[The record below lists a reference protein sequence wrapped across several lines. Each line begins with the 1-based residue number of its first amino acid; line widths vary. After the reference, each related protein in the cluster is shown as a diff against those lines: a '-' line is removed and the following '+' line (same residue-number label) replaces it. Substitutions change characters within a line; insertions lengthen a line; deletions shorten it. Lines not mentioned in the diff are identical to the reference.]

1 MKLNNKEV
9 LVCNCEGTM
18 DIDAKALGKACG
30 ADTPDVASHLCRS
43 QLGEFQRHAAK
54 AGDGGLLVACTQ
66 EAPLFLETLEEAGD
80 DGPDIRF
87 TNIRERAGWS
97 KDATKKTPAT
107 AKMAA
112 LLAEAALDIEDS
124 QSVTMKS
131 SGVLLV
137 LGRDVTAIEA
147 AKKVS
152 NRLDVTVLLEP
163 GSDLPPPS
171 LMDVPVFTGR
181 VTGAEGHLGAFQVAV
196 EAFAPATPS
205 SKASLAFAAGDQAGT
220 SVCDLILDIRGGTP
234 LFTAPEKRD
243 GYFNPDPGNPA
254 LIGDALLELTDMVGE
269 FEKPRYVDYDPGIC
283 AHSRAGITGCVRCI
297 DNCPTGAITPDAA
310 NDRVAI
316 DPYICAGCGTCAS
329 VCPTGAAKYA
339 LPAGDSIYLRL
350 RTVLRT
356 YLAAGGKTPR
366 LLVHDADYGTDMIAT
381 MAHSGG
387 GLPLNVL
394 PFAVNQATQAGLD
407 FMLAAAGLGA
417 DRVLFLLNPAKTDER
432 AALEGEINLAKTVLD
447 GLGYGQDR
455 FAIIDEADPEA
466 LEKMLYGLGGLSPMP
481 EGDFLAMGRKR
492 SVMSLALA
500 QLHNAAPNKVDFL
513 DLPEGA
519 PFGTVEVNVDGCT
532 VCLACVGACPT
543 GAMRDNEDKPQLSFT
558 EEACVQCGLCRNT
571 CPESVITL
579 KPRLSFLD
587 DAKSPRVIKEEEPFE
602 CVKCGK
608 PFGTK
613 STIENM
619 VKKLDGHPMFQD
631 KGGTDRLKM
640 CEECRVFA
648 IAEEDIHPLAGA
660 ARPKPRTTDDY
671 LREREELRQA
681 AAKDMEE
688 KGLVAP
694 TKDGDAG

>member
-1 MKLNNKEV
+1 
-9 LVCNCEGTM
+9 M
-18 DIDAKALGKACG
+18 DIDAKALAKACQTD
-30 ADTPDVASHLCRS
+30 APDVASHLCRG
-43 QLGEFQRHAAK
+43 QLEEFQRHAKKVGEA
-54 AGDGGLLVACTQ
+54 GLLVACTQ
-66 EAPLFLETLEEAGD
+66 EAPLFLETLEEQEAGT
-80 DGPDIRF
+80 DIRF

-97 KDATKKTPAT
+97 KDASRKTPAT
-107 AKMAA
+107 QKIAA

-137 LGRDVTAIEA
+137 LGRDAAAVDA

-163 GSDLPPPS
+163 GSDLPPPA
-171 LMDVPVFTGR
+171 LMDVPVFTGK
-181 VTGAEGHLGAFQVAV
+181 VTAAEGHLGAFQVAV
-196 EAFAPATPS
+196 EAFAAASPS
-205 SKASLAFAAGDQAGT
+205 SKQSLSFESAAQAGT

-254 LIGDALLELTDMVGE
+254 LVSDALLELTDMVGE
-269 FEKPRYVDYDPGIC
+269 FEKPRYVEYDPGIC

-297 DNCPTGAITPDAA
+297 DNCPTGAITPDAN
-310 NDRVAI
+310 NDRVAF

-350 RTVLRT
+350 RTLLRAF
-356 YLAAGGKTPR
+356 LAAGGKSPR
-366 LLVHDADYGTDMIAT
+366 LLVHDVGYGADMIDT
-381 MAHSGG
+381 MARSGG
-387 GLPLNVL
+387 GLPLNML
-394 PFAVNQATQAGLD
+394 PFGVNQTTQAGLD
-407 FMLAAAGLGA
+407 FMLAASALGA
-417 DRVLFLLNPAKTDER
+417 ERVLFLLDPTKADER
-432 AALEGEINLAKTVLD
+432 AGLEGEIALAETILD
-447 GLGYGQDR
+447 GLGYGQGR
-455 FAIIDEADPEA
+455 IAVIDDADPEA
-466 LEKMLYGLGGLSPMP
+466 VERALYEPGHLTPMP
-481 EGDFLAMGRKR
+481 VGDFLAMGRKR
-492 SVMSLALA
+492 SVMSLALT
-500 QLHNAAPNKVDFL
+500 QLHGSAPNKVDFL
-513 DLPEGA
+513 DIPEGA

-571 CPESVITL
+571 CPENVITL
-579 KPRLSFLD
+579 KPRLNFLA

-619 VKKLDGHPMFQD
+619 VKKLEGHPMFQD

-648 IAEEDIHPLAGA
+648 IAEEDTHPLAGA
-660 ARPKPRTTDDY
+660 ARPLPRTTDDY

-694 TKDGDAG
+694 DKEGDA